1 MVPADSRRISRVPR
15 YSGYRYVLSGFE
27 YGIIT
32 LCDSS
37 FQRILLTIKST
48 ITRSYNTAVAL
59 PQQRFGLFPVRS
71 PLLRESFFYFLL
83 LGVLRCFS
91 SPGSPHCHCSDT
103 CPSDRWVVP
112 FGNPRI
118 NGYLHLH
125 AAYHVLHR
133 LCEPRHPPC
142 ALHYFLDQMPSIHP
156 TLNSC
161 QKKSRTDMLNNIM
174 LILSAVIS
182 ELVSY

>member
-1 MVPADSRRISRVPR
+1 MVPVDSRRISRVPR

-37 FQRILLTIKST
+37 FQRILLTIKCT

-59 PQQRFGLFPVRS
+59 PQQRFGLLPVRS

-91 SPGSPHCHCSDT
+91 SPGSPHCQCSDT

-125 AAYHVLHR
+125 AAYRSLSR
-133 LCEPRHPPC
+133 
-142 ALHYFLDQMPSIHP
+142 PSSP
-156 TLNSC
+156 L
-161 QKKSRTDMLNNIM
+161 
-174 LILSAVIS
+174 
-182 ELVSY
+182 

>member
-1 MVPADSRRISRVPR
+1 MVSGTISLFSNRSAFHLSLTVLVRYRSHRSIYPYRMVPVDSRRISRVPR

-37 FQRILLTIKST
+37 FQRILLTIKCT

-59 PQQRFGLFPVRS
+59 PQQRFGLLPVRS

-91 SPGSPHCHCSDT
+91 SPGSPHCQCSDT

-125 AAYHVLHR
+125 AAYRSLSR
-133 LCEPRHPPC
+133 
-142 ALHYFLDQMPSIHP
+142 PSSP
-156 TLNSC
+156 L
-161 QKKSRTDMLNNIM
+161 
-174 LILSAVIS
+174 
-182 ELVSY
+182 